1 MTNVRQIG
9 ISDFYVADSDYRL
22 RTSGLGSCVGIIFYD
37 KRSKIGGLSH
47 VMLPESP
54 KDKQNIDIKKYCD
67 TNIPVFYQKLLEK
80 GAQKMFLKAAIFGGS
95 EMFPF
100 LNNPLMNIG
109 KRNIQ
114 SVETIL
120 KELGIPILFR
130 DTGGSKG
137 RTIELNIEKGEIQL
151 RTAYEEEQ
159 YYTF

>member
-9 ISDFYVADSDYRL
+9 ISDFFVSDANYCL
-22 RTSGLGSCVGIIFYD
+22 RTSGLGSCVGIILYD
-37 KRSKIGGLSH
+37 KRNKIGGLSH

-54 KDKQNIDIKKYCD
+54 KDKANVDVKKYCD
-67 TNIPVFYQKLLEK
+67 TNIPIFYQKVLEK
-80 GAQKMFLKAAIFGGS
+80 GANKMFLKAAIFGGS

-109 KRNIQ
+109 KRNVE
-114 SVETIL
+114 SVERIL

-137 RTIELNIEKGEIQL
+137 RTIEINVETGEIHL
-151 RTAYEEEQ
+151 RTAYADEKS
-159 YYTF
+159 YSF